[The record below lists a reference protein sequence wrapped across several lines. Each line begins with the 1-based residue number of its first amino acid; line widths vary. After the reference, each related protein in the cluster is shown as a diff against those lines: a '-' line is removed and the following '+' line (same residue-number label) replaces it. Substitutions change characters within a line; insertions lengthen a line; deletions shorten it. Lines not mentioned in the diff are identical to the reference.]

1 MRGLVGWLVR
11 PIPCKDISPKI
22 YFTPCVSSR
31 GTSQSTLPLPCLG
44 VPRGAR
50 GGELFL
56 IFETER
62 MRFRFGERSMLT
74 DSQPFRL
81 LFELCLSR
89 LWPNQVE
96 IYLLVKPFLS
106 TEHRSINRCSQI
118 RKNRTIDTQVQK

>member
-1 MRGLVGWLVR
+1 M
-11 PIPCKDISPKI
+11 
-22 YFTPCVSSR
+22 SR
-31 GTSQSTLPLPCLG
+31 HEEPPSQPFPLPSLG